1 MAKEILLIDKNM
13 FPYHM
18 SDFKT
23 HAGKIK
29 MNFQVMKYV
38 DKELY
43 RVWCLVFFKTLHNKS
58 ALWNSSITTFL
69 KMNSNYNAK
78 LCNTTRTIET
88 ELSLVV
94 QHVMHCTSHIVSRYL
109 LNKMLIFQEIMRD
122 WHTVQLPI
130 NYTKEDIKKMAE
142 TVKTRYYK
150 EINKLS
156 HILKK

>member
-1 MAKEILLIDKNM
+1 
-13 FPYHM
+13 
-18 SDFKT
+18 
-23 HAGKIK
+23 
-29 MNFQVMKYV
+29 
-38 DKELY
+38 
-43 RVWCLVFFKTLHNKS
+43 
-58 ALWNSSITTFL
+58 
-69 KMNSNYNAK
+69 MNSNYNAK

-156 HILKK
+156 HILKN